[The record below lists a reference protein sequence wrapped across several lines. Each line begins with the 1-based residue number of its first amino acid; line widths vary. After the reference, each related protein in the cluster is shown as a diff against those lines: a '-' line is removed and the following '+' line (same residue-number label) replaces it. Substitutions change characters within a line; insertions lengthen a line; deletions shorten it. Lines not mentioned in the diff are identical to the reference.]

1 MVVAVLIA
9 ADSADFVSSANWLL
23 PFDKFFLSKG
33 TIGHDVTSNHYR
45 EKKVMADDDEA
56 VSSSDDF
63 LGRIDL
69 LPEGWIS
76 ATITEIMESWPLQLR
91 VSTDSKDLIVE
102 LAIDAVIE
110 SAVGTLSPGDLS
122 PGDQVKLLI
131 ESDSAQPD
139 VYHVV
144 RVKKQ

>member
-1 MVVAVLIA
+1 
-9 ADSADFVSSANWLL
+9 
-23 PFDKFFLSKG
+23 
-33 TIGHDVTSNHYR
+33 
-45 EKKVMADDDEA
+45 MADDDEA